1 MQLLKLFQKLLATNV
16 ILGFFTPITAAAFDI
31 NLDEMNNYVPK
42 NISSDKEFNTKT
54 FANEIVSIKESI
66 ANTDLKVNELE
77 VGSFSD
83 TTTMGGQV
91 HFQIGAVDEGAATEA
106 LTATYSYEI
115 DLNTSFTG
123 EDNLYVGIATGSD
136 SIAVDFS
143 TDNSEA
149 FNDALTIK
157 SMYYQFTL
165 GDYDIALGPIL
176 DNDDLLPTTTSKYSD
191 SFFFGSQFGLPAN
204 YYVLDTTGAGV
215 AISRTLDNGWNFSGS
230 LIGTGADTNA
240 GFLTNEGAD
249 VLTLSLG
256 YDSENNYGGGIIWTD
271 QDTACGVIS
280 SFAANICTQITSII
294 GVEESMTN
302 TSIGGYW
309 NPNGGKNTF
318 SATTNIIDIQ
328 AQGLEIDV
336 LADFQIALDR
346 EMGDGVLSA
355 SWKTFPF
362 VRVPDLNGAVIKG
375 DDLGSFVELYYTYN
389 VNDSVQIKPGVSF
402 ALPNAK
408 SATTD
413 DLSFVL
419 LDRTAVGLEASFKF

>member
-1 MQLLKLFQKLLATNV
+1 
-16 ILGFFTPITAAAFDI
+16 LGFFTPITAAAFDI

-165 GDYDIALGPIL
+165 GDYDIAL
-176 DNDDLLPTTTSKYSD
+176 
-191 SFFFGSQFGLPAN
+191 
-204 YYVLDTTGAGV
+204 
-215 AISRTLDNGWNFSGS
+215 
-230 LIGTGADTNA
+230 
-240 GFLTNEGAD
+240 
-249 VLTLSLG
+249 
-256 YDSENNYGGGIIWTD
+256 
-271 QDTACGVIS
+271 
-280 SFAANICTQITSII
+280 
-294 GVEESMTN
+294 
-302 TSIGGYW
+302 
-309 NPNGGKNTF
+309 
-318 SATTNIIDIQ
+318 
-328 AQGLEIDV
+328 
-336 LADFQIALDR
+336 
-346 EMGDGVLSA
+346 
-355 SWKTFPF
+355 
-362 VRVPDLNGAVIKG
+362 
-375 DDLGSFVELYYTYN
+375 
-389 VNDSVQIKPGVSF
+389 
-402 ALPNAK
+402 
-408 SATTD
+408 
-413 DLSFVL
+413 
-419 LDRTAVGLEASFKF
+419 